1 MTQSD
6 LTNFK
11 NGIFALNTRRFG
23 FIAEIMIKQIFGC
36 VFSKDKPSNASKTKE
51 GENKKNFDLY
61 SEEFGN
67 IEVKFSRVL
76 ESEPVISELSAFD
89 VILNSK
95 LNKDRILKSSNKE
108 NFDCNIQQV
117 KPKFFHTL
125 FYGLFFEDKI
135 KIYSISDVEYLRK
148 ITDSEF
154 SGSDKQ
160 HSGNEGEG
168 QFHIKQSNIKI
179 HDEFFDKEYS
189 YEELFDLFQN
199 IKNKIIDEIK
209 EFLIDDINCK
219 DFNTNSI
226 HKFLFPKGKLTK
238 RFDSHIEKIRDFTT
252 KYDQYKR
259 LGNYELDFLFSELT
273 KLREQSLTRKK
284 EILRRFVNYYSKPS
298 WIGEKTPELDRL
310 KNTIVQLNPRDDIE
324 KLYNSLKGEL
334 DKLGEI

>member
-36 VFSKDKPSNASKTKE
+36 VFSKDKPSDASKTKV

-95 LNKDRILKSSNKE
+95 SNIDRILKSSNEK

-135 KIYSISDVEYLRK
+135 KIYSISDVKYLQK
-148 ITDSEF
+148 ITDPKF

-160 HSGNEGEG
+160 HSGNNGEG
-168 QFHIKQSNIKI
+168 QFHIKQSNIEI
-179 HDEFFDKEYS
+179 HNEFFNKEYS
-189 YEELFDLFQN
+189 YEDLFDLFQN
-199 IKNKIIDEIK
+199 TKNKIINEIE

-238 RFDSHIEKIRDFTT
+238 RFDSHIEKIRDFSA
-252 KYDQYKR
+252 KYDQYKE
-259 LGNYELDFLFSELT
+259 LGEYKLDYLFAELT
-273 KLREQSLTRKK
+273 KFREQSLTRKK
-284 EILRRFVNYYSKPS
+284 EILLRFVKYYSKS
-298 WIGEKTPELDRL
+298 SGIGVKSTELDRL
-310 KNTIVQLNPRDDIE
+310 KNTIEQLNPSSDIE
-324 KLYNSLKGEL
+324 RLYNSLKGEL
-334 DKLGEI
+334 NKLGEI

>member
-36 VFSKDKPSNASKTKE
+36 VFSKDKPSDASKTKE

-76 ESEPVISELSAFD
+76 ESESVISELSAFD

-95 LNKDRILKSSNKE
+95 SNKDRILKSSNKE

-148 ITDSEF
+148 ITDSKF

-168 QFHIKQSNIKI
+168 QFHIKQSNIEI
-179 HDEFFDKEYS
+179 HNEFFNMDYS
-189 YEELFDLFQN
+189 YENLFDLFQN
-199 IKNKIIDEIK
+199 TKNKIINEIE

-238 RFDSHIEKIRDFTT
+238 RFDTHIEKIRDFST

-259 LGNYELDFLFSELT
+259 LGNYQLDYLFAELT
-273 KLREQSLTRKK
+273 KFRKQSLTRKK
-284 EILRRFVNYYSKPS
+284 DILLRFVKYYSKS
-298 WIGEKTPELDRL
+298 SGIGVKSTELNRL
-310 KNTIVQLNPRDDIE
+310 KNTIVQLNPNDDIE
-324 KLYNSLKGEL
+324 RLYNSLKGEL

>member
-76 ESEPVISELSAFD
+76 ESESVISELSAFD

-148 ITDSEF
+148 ITDSKF

-168 QFHIKQSNIKI
+168 QFHIKQSNIEI
-179 HDEFFDKEYS
+179 HNEFFNMDYS
-189 YEELFDLFQN
+189 YENLFDLFQN
-199 IKNKIIDEIK
+199 TKNKIINEIE

-226 HKFLFPKGKLTK
+226 YKFLFPKGKLTK
-238 RFDSHIEKIRDFTT
+238 RFDTHIEKIRDFST
-252 KYDQYKR
+252 KYNQYKK
-259 LGNYELDFLFSELT
+259 LGEYELDYLFAELT
-273 KLREQSLTRKK
+273 KFRKQSLTIKK
-284 EILRRFVNYYSKPS
+284 DILLRFVKYYSKS
-298 WIGEKTPELDRL
+298 SGIGVKSTELNRL
-310 KNTIVQLNPRDDIE
+310 KNTIVQLNPSDDIE
-324 KLYNSLKGEL
+324 ILYNSLKGEL
-334 DKLGEI
+334 DRLGEI

>member
-6 LTNFK
+6 LTIFK
-11 NGIFALNTRRFG
+11 NGIFTLNTRRFG
-23 FIAEIMIKQIFGC
+23 FIAEIMIKQILGC
-36 VFSKDKPSNASKTKE
+36 VFSKDKPSDASKTKK

-61 SEEFGN
+61 CEEFGN

-95 LNKDRILKSSNKE
+95 SNIDRIIKSGDKKK
-108 NFDCNIQQV
+108 FDCNIQQV

-135 KIYSISDVEYLRK
+135 MIYSISDVEYLKK
-148 ITDSEF
+148 ITDPEF

-168 QFHIKQSNIKI
+168 QFHIKQSNIEI

-189 YEELFDLFQN
+189 YEDLFDLFQN
-199 IKNKIIDEIK
+199 IKNKIIDEIE

-273 KLREQSLTRKK
+273 KLREQSLARKK
-284 EILRRFVNYYSKPS
+284 EILLRFVKNYSKSS
-298 WIGEKTPELDRL
+298 WIGVKSTEFDRL
-310 KNTIVQLNPRDDIE
+310 KNIIEQLDPSSDIE
-324 KLYNSLKGEL
+324 GLYNLLKGEL

>member
-76 ESEPVISELSAFD
+76 EAESVISELSAFD

-117 KPKFFHTL
+117 KHKFFHTL

-148 ITDSEF
+148 ITDSKF

-168 QFHIKQSNIKI
+168 QFHIKQSNIEI
-179 HDEFFDKEYS
+179 HNEFFNMDYS
-189 YEELFDLFQN
+189 YENLFDLFQN
-199 IKNKIIDEIK
+199 TKNKIINEIE

-226 HKFLFPKGKLTK
+226 YKFLFPKGKLTK
-238 RFDSHIEKIRDFTT
+238 RFDTHIEKIRDFST
-252 KYDQYKR
+252 KYNQYKK
-259 LGNYELDFLFSELT
+259 LGEYELDYLFAELT
-273 KLREQSLTRKK
+273 KFRKQSLTIKK
-284 EILRRFVNYYSKPS
+284 DILLRFVKYYSKS
-298 WIGEKTPELDRL
+298 SGIGVKSTELNRL
-310 KNTIVQLNPRDDIE
+310 KNTIVQLNPSDDIE
-324 KLYNSLKGEL
+324 ILYNSLKGEL
-334 DKLGEI
+334 DRLGEI

>member
-76 ESEPVISELSAFD
+76 ESESVISELSAFD

-95 LNKDRILKSSNKE
+95 SNKDRILKSSNKE

-148 ITDSEF
+148 ITDSKF

-168 QFHIKQSNIKI
+168 QFHIKQSNIEI
-179 HDEFFDKEYS
+179 HNEFFNMDYS
-189 YEELFDLFQN
+189 YENLFDLFQN
-199 IKNKIIDEIK
+199 TKNKIINEIE

-226 HKFLFPKGKLTK
+226 HKFLFPKDKLTK
-238 RFDSHIEKIRDFTT
+238 RFDTHIEKIRDFST
-252 KYDQYKR
+252 KYNQYKK
-259 LGNYELDFLFSELT
+259 LGEYELDYLFAELT
-273 KLREQSLTRKK
+273 KFRKQSLTIKK
-284 EILRRFVNYYSKPS
+284 DILLRFVKYYSKS
-298 WIGEKTPELDRL
+298 SGIGVKSTELNRL
-310 KNTIVQLNPRDDIE
+310 KNKIVQLNPSDDIE
-324 KLYNSLKGEL
+324 ILYNSLKGEL
-334 DKLGEI
+334 DRLGEI